1 MLSLQENEL
10 LTRVGPGTPGGN
22 MMRRYWWPVQFSD
35 NIKDQPVKVRLLG
48 EEFVVFRAGNGNLG
62 MLDLRCCHRL
72 SSLEYGR
79 VEQTGIRCCYHGWLF
94 DAQGKCL
101 EQPAEKPTSDYKDKV
116 RQGAYEVR
124 DLGGFV
130 WAYIGPKPAPLI
142 PHYDLLHRTDGRRVL
157 TCSEDY
163 CNWLQKAEN
172 GLDLSH
178 LPFLHASVYPHMAFK
193 TPTDYDFEERSYGY
207 KCTLHIENTLPR
219 IIHFIFPAHTRVS
232 STPRQNEAISQDI
245 RFRVP
250 VDDTLTH
257 SYVIRFY
264 PKADGK
270 FEQDTRGYVGK
281 QPGVYKREENGYWNL
296 PTREQDRVAQ
306 ETQGPITDRS
316 IENLAVSDRGIVLF
330 RKRLRKAIEDV
341 ANGRDPDGI
350 IRDPE
355 QNKPIQFEATLNEE
369 HYVSAQ

>member
-1 MLSLQENEL
+1 MLSGQENEL
-10 LTRVGPGTPGGN
+10 LTRVGASTPCGDL
-22 MMRRYWWPVQFSD
+22 MRRYWWPVQFSE
-35 NIKDQPVKVRLLG
+35 NIKDRPVKVRLLG
-48 EEFVVFRAGNGNLG
+48 QDFVVFRDGNGTLG
-62 MLDLRCCHRL
+62 MLDLQCCHRL
-72 SSLEYGR
+72 TSLEFGR
-79 VEQTGIRCCYHGWLF
+79 VEQNGIRCCYHGWLF

-101 EQPAEKPTSDYKDKV
+101 EQPAERPDSNYKDKV
-116 RQGAYEVR
+116 RQGAYEVQ

-130 WAYIGPKPAPLI
+130 WAYIGPQPAPLI

-178 LPFLHASVYPHMAFK
+178 LPFLHASSYPHMAFK
-193 TPTDYDFEERSYGY
+193 TPVDYDFIERSYGY
-207 KCTLHIENTLPR
+207 KCVMHIENIAPR

-232 STPRQNEAISQDI
+232 TTPRANEAISHDI

-264 PKADGK
+264 PNRDGK

-281 QPGVYKREENGYWNL
+281 QPGVYMREENGYWNL
-296 PTREQDRVAQ
+296 PSREQDRVAQ
-306 ETQGPITDRS
+306 ETQGLITNRS
-316 IENLAVSDRGIVLF
+316 LEHLAASDRGIIMF
-330 RKRLRKAIEDV
+330 RNKLNEAIEAV
-341 ANGRDPDGI
+341 AQGKDPDGL
-350 IRDPE
+350 IRDPAQNMPIKFETTLDEE
-355 QNKPIQFEATLNEE
+355 Q
-369 HYVSAQ
+369 YVGRP